1 MSTRV
6 TKQKLREMKKQLK
19 ASNNERDALLLK
31 LFVLL
36 IFIVAI
42 AAVVN
47 GKIHVPIPSFNLW

>member
-47 GKIHVPIPSFNLW
+47 GKIHIPIPSLNF

>member
-19 ASNNERDALLLK
+19 AANNERDALLLK

-36 IFIVAI
+36 IFVAAI
-42 AAVVN
+42 AAVMY
-47 GKIHVPIPSFNLW
+47 GKVHIPVPSFNF